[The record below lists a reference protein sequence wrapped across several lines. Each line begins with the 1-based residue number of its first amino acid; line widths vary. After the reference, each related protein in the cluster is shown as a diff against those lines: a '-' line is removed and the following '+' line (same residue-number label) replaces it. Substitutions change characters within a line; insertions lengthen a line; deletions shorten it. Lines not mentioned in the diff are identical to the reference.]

1 MSSTMQPS
9 SKSSG
14 RRPWILLAVAV
25 ALVVIGGIMAEIAQT
40 AGGRISVR
48 QVHFAGTNGIMMYG
62 LLYVPKGTTSKKPA
76 PGVVA
81 IHGYINSHDTMDGF
95 AIELARRG
103 CVVLAVDQTGH
114 GFSDGP
120 AFANGFGGPD
130 SLAYMRTL
138 SFVDPNDIA
147 LIGHSMGGWASLA
160 AAATFPKEYRS
171 LVLVSSSTDTPPYAP
186 MHGTPTF
193 PRNTMVV
200 EALHSEFSQLMW
212 AVPKGSDFPTSPR
225 LQKLFGTSAPIV
237 PGKLY
242 GSIAEGTGRMFY
254 EPNTTHPGLTF
265 DHAAI
270 AHAVNWMQQTLT
282 GVGTLSAN
290 RQIWIWDEIGTLIA
304 LIGVVLVVFPAG
316 QLLLRAPFFRSV
328 AQPAPSPHQA
338 KGFGLWIGAIVLDV
352 IGILTFFVFQT
363 WGNKL
368 FPASALFAQ
377 TITTG
382 IMTWAVLGG
391 IIGLI
396 LFLLWHFL
404 LNRKQGGSFHSYG
417 LSGPDGRMEWANV
430 GKSVLLAMLVV
441 AAPYVLL
448 YFLQWAFATDARFWI
463 FNAKV
468 LQPVD
473 LRVWIPY
480 FIPFLF
486 YFLVLGLVLH
496 GELRSERLTPGWE
509 MVRNVVLMSGGFVVF
524 IIVEY
529 LPLLSGGTL
538 LTPTQPLL
546 AIVAFQFVPMYAI
559 ITCISTFFFYKTGR
573 IVPAAIINAIFVP
586 LLIVA
591 STATQFPV

>member
-1 MSSTMQPS
+1 MSSTIES
-9 SKSSG
+9 SPKSSG

-25 ALVVIGGIMAEIAQT
+25 LLVLAGGIIAEVTQT
-40 AGGRISVR
+40 AGGTISVR
-48 QVHFAGTNGIMMYG
+48 QVHFAGTNGAMMYG
-62 LLYVPKGTTSKKPA
+62 LLYIPKGTTSKNPA

-130 SLAYMRTL
+130 SLAYLRSL
-138 SFVDPNDIA
+138 SIVNPKDVA

-160 AAATFPKEYRS
+160 AAATFPDAYRS
-171 LVLVSSSTDTPPYAP
+171 LVLVSSSTDTPPFAP
-186 MHGTPTF
+186 MHGTATF
-193 PRNTMVV
+193 PRNTMVI

-212 AVPKGSDFPTSPR
+212 AVPKGSDFPSSER
-225 LQKLFGTSAPIV
+225 LQKLFATTSPIV
-237 PGKLY
+237 PGQLY
-242 GSIAEGTGRMFY
+242 GSIADGTGRMFY
-254 EPNTTHPGLTF
+254 YPNTIHPGLTF

-270 AHAVNWMQQTLT
+270 GHAIDWIQQTLT

-290 RQIWIWDEIGTLIA
+290 RQIWLWDEIGTLIA
-304 LIGVVLVVFPAG
+304 LIGVILVIFPVG
-316 QLLLRAPFFRSV
+316 ELLLRAPFFRSV
-328 AQPAPSPHQA
+328 AQPVPVARQA

-352 IGILTFFVFQT
+352 IGILTFFVFQN
-363 WGNKL
+363 WGNKI
-368 FPASALFAQ
+368 FPASAVFAQ

-404 LNRKQGGSFHSYG
+404 LNRRQGGNFNSYG
-417 LSGPDGRMEWANV
+417 LVGATGSLEWANI
-430 GKSVLLAMLVV
+430 GKSFLFAMTVLV
-441 AAPYVLL
+441 APYLLL
-448 YFLQWAFATDARFWI
+448 YFLQWAFATDARIWV
-463 FNAKV
+463 FNAKI
-468 LQPVD
+468 LHPIS
-473 LRVWIPY
+473 LRIWVPY

-486 YFLVLGLVLH
+486 YFLVLGMVLH
-496 GELRSERLTPGWE
+496 GELRSERLKPGWE
-509 MVRNVVLMSGGFVVF
+509 MVRNVVLMSGGFIVF
-524 IIVEY
+524 ILVEY
-529 LPLLSGGTL
+529 IPLLSGGTL

-546 AIVAFQFVPMYAI
+546 AIVAYQFVPMYAI

-573 IVPAAIINAIFVP
+573 IIPGAILNAIFVP